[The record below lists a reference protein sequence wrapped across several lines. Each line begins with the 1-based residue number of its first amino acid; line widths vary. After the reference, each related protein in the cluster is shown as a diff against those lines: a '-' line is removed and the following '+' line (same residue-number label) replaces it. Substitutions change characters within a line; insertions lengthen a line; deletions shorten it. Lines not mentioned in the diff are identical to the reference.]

1 MGPHRGLPPAGRGPG
16 TYSLPMRLLGV
27 PDASGKPTI
36 WINADHL
43 VSVQPVART
52 GAHSIELAAELKVDG
67 MPLLR
72 INLGEHPDRESTD
85 AAFENF
91 LERLQS

>member
-1 MGPHRGLPPAGRGPG
+1 MQLI
-16 TYSLPMRLLGV
+16 GV

-43 VSVQPVART
+43 VSVAPVMRT
-52 GAHSIELAAELKVDG
+52 GERTILLEAELKVDG

-72 INLGEHPDRESTD
+72 INLGEHHDRAAADD
-85 AAFENF
+85 AFGMF
-91 LERLQS
+91 LAQLQQ

>member
-1 MGPHRGLPPAGRGPG
+1 
-16 TYSLPMRLLGV
+16 MRLLGV

-43 VSVQPVART
+43 VSVQSVIRT
-52 GAHSIELAAELKVDG
+52 GAHAIELSAELKVDG

-72 INLGEHPDRESTD
+72 INLGELPERQAAD
-85 AAFENF
+85 AAFETF
-91 LERLQS
+91 LSRLQS

>member
-1 MGPHRGLPPAGRGPG
+1 
-16 TYSLPMRLLGV
+16 MRLLGV

-52 GAHSIELAAELKVDG
+52 GAHAVELAVELKVDG

-72 INLGEHPDRESTD
+72 INLGEYPDRDSAD
-85 AAFENF
+85 AAFDNF
-91 LERLQS
+91 LTSLQS